1 MKNFQATEIRSL
13 VMKLT
18 YLPIGW
24 GTDPAIYSNASE
36 FKGPKV
42 KEEENHS
49 ETQISQN
56 SQKSQKSR
64 PKLEIFQKP

>member
-42 KEEENHS
+42 KEEDIIHDKRHPDN
-49 ETQISQN
+49 IS
-56 SQKSQKSR
+56 K
-64 PKLEIFQKP
+64 EI